1 MEKQS
6 EEQLACQFSEICFG
20 LDRDMDCRSLAA
32 FLKRFSNDTLLATLI
47 PRMSDD
53 DITATLDFLTGIMHK
68 HLRENEYHRLFL
80 AEKKEKE

>member
-1 MEKQS
+1 
-6 EEQLACQFSEICFG
+6 
-20 LDRDMDCRSLAA
+20 MDCRSLAA
-32 FLKRFSNDTLLATLI
+32 FLKRFSNDALLATLI

-68 HLRENEYHRLFL
+68 HLREKEYHHLFL

>member
-1 MEKQS
+1 MKKQPD
-6 EEQLACQFSEICFG
+6 EQLACQFQQICFG
-20 LDRDMDCRSLAA
+20 LNHEMDCRSLAA
-32 FLKRFSNDTLLATLI
+32 FLKRFSNDALLATLI

-80 AEKKEKE
+80 ADEKVKK